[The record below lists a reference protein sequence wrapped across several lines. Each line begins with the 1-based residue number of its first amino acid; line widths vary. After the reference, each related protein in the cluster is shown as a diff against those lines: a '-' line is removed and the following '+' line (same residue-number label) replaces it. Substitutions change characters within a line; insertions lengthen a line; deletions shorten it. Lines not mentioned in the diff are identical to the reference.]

1 MMKPKYSYFS
11 GYYMG
16 FLFLQVMT
24 STPEEWTVVTSTGHL
39 MATVGGQAELSCQ
52 LSPPQSAEH
61 MEVSWF
67 KGSHFKLVHL
77 YRDGREVNGKTA
89 PEYMDRIEFVKEA
102 IEDGKVT
109 LRLHNISISDNGLYQ
124 CSFKDSEFRGVAVMN
139 LSVTA
144 LGLETQICIQ
154 APSTGGL
161 MVECNSGGWFPQPQM
176 EWRDDKGEVVPHL
189 SKSYS
194 QDEVGLFYVKMIVFL
209 TNKSQGNV
217 ICYIRNP
224 LSSEEKQISIFL
236 ADALFHPVH
245 IWLIVL
251 ISIFFVAVLL
261 IGVLLLCQCLKLTGS
276 RYDFIHL
283 LNTSYAQ
290 LLCFGCSCIM
300 PIIYVLFRRRVSLSD
315 PLFFLYNDWIWNVS
329 KVVVMLMF
337 FYCGLIFCLYLSIK
351 GCSRKKIFG
360 KNRQIHKQQNVE
372 METLHAK

>member
-236 ADALFHPVH
+236 A
-245 IWLIVL
+245 
-251 ISIFFVAVLL
+251 
-261 IGVLLLCQCLKLTGS
+261 GS